1 MTSYGGYQRTGYGA
15 QGGEDGGGYMVG
27 SQQASQGQGEKKYA
41 NESLRPITIKQL
53 VDCKE
58 AYPGAELAVD
68 GLPTTQ
74 VTLVGQVRAINPQA
88 VNVTYRID
96 DGTGMID
103 VKKWIDADKA
113 DATPRFALDTYV
125 RVYGRLTTYNG
136 RKHVGAHYIRAIED
150 FNEVNYHLLEA
161 TYVHLSLTRA
171 AGGGEH
177 QQQGQLGAA
186 DGGDSMFVDDGY
198 GAGGGGADSQAIR
211 VRLEPCSRNA
221 NTIYRYLAT
230 SAGDAQHLAQVA
242 AGTGMSA
249 RDIMAATEELL
260 GQGLIYT
267 TENDETWAILDL

>member
-1 MTSYGGYQRTGYGA
+1 LLTYPLRI
-15 QGGEDGGGYMVG
+15 
-27 SQQASQGQGEKKYA
+27 KYA

-74 VTLVGQVRAINPQA
+74 VTLVGQIRSINPQA

-113 DATPRFALDTYV
+113 DSTPSFAIDTYV

-161 TYVHLSLTRA
+161 TYVHLALTRGDA
-171 AGGGEH
+171 GGEH
-177 QQQGQLGAA
+177 QQQGQMGEAY
-186 DGGDSMFVDDGY
+186 GGDGMFVDN
-198 GAGGGGADSQAIR
+198 GGAHPHALAS
-211 VRLEPCSRNA
+211 CSRNA
-221 NTIYRYLAT
+221 NAIYQYLAN
-230 SAGDAQHLAQVA
+230 SAGDGQHLNQVA

-249 RDIMAATEELL
+249 RDILAATEELL
-260 GQGLIYT
+260 NQGLIYT
-267 TENDETWAILDL
+267 TENDETWAILDT